1 MKKIK
6 FYTLVCLL
14 LSATL
19 LNAQKVVYIPTAFNQ
34 VGADDYSNKTGK
46 NGTITSIDKMI
57 EPTERW
63 CKLRSYQTD
72 NIVCF
77 WEAGFGTDPTKM
89 VNPANT
95 AQTFNLI
102 NYLAVCETIWDFHVN
117 TLKATPANGAKLNKY
132 KFMFMLSYTT
142 NWMAY
147 GGGYDYTIGAMWLN
161 PAPMGVGSA
170 AEYPYFVLA
179 HELFHSM
186 SYQAYSDRLNTTF
199 RAFQDPANGPFWER
213 SANFAACQMYPNVN
227 NDFAR
232 YMYATNSHFL
242 NTRKHYTTSF
252 FLENLTQTKGQLVL
266 GTLWSN
272 NLQSEH
278 PMVTTRRM
286 FFNNNQAQLNDF
298 MGQTAMKNI
307 NWDYKIGTNA
317 LFYKTFVNGL
327 TYNTDATSN
336 VEPWNTVMKK
346 HRTILQAIDISK
358 LHFAVQD
365 CQAPQDYG
373 YNAIQLFPKVA
384 DADGSSTFKMHF
396 KGHNEVDDVNKKS
409 GWRWGFVTVQAN
421 GLPRYGALHAE
432 ADATVSFKMLPT
444 DKEVWLVVTGAPTEH
459 NATHNYTWE
468 AGFPK
473 YYRYPYEVRFENALP
488 MGYNEG
494 FEGAKATGAAHPNG
508 GGWVASTAKV
518 ATTAYVG
525 PNAKVLGTATVSDS
539 ARIEDYA
546 IVKGSAKI
554 SGNARVRE
562 NAMVFS
568 NATVSQ
574 NGIVA
579 GSARVLNNSQVY
591 GNAFVTDNAYI
602 VTTKIYGDAI
612 ACGNLWQRDNTHEIG
627 GTCVAGGD
635 AEYMGYLVTGDAVT
649 GPEVAGTFLQWP
661 ENANNKRARKDKL
674 GNLTVVQLTN
684 LRENWNMLRTR
695 FSVLNN
701 SISTL
706 ASNPNYDI
714 NKPYDRFNTDTDM
727 NLDQAVVDSIQTS
740 NYVFN
745 DLTDG
750 SYLIRNAVNNTVLT
764 YDGTVTP
771 KFKALGQ
778 TPEVL
783 NTQYWKINR
792 DTTNRFKISYYNV
805 DSMYLNSSGSISKT
819 GYSPLYSTFNLIRR
833 MDDNSYAIQRAGSS
847 GTYFW
852 SIAKTGVITGAATT
866 YMVGQP
872 FLLEPVIPVAI
883 HQVTLRKCTL
893 YPTMVSTVLNVN
905 VPDES
910 MNAELILYTCSG
922 TRLGSWHLNSG
933 NNSLDMSGLPQGI
946 ILGQI
951 QSDSYRESVKF
962 IKTTF

>member
-1 MKKIK
+1 MKKFK
-6 FYTLVCLL
+6 YAVAVCLF
-14 LSATL
+14 LSVSY
-19 LNAQKVVYIPTAFNQ
+19 LNAQKTVYIPTTFNQ
-34 VGADDYSNKTGK
+34 SGADDYSNKNGK
-46 NGTITSIDKMI
+46 NGNITSIDKMTDV
-57 EPTERW
+57 TERW
-63 CKLRSYQTD
+63 CSLRSYQTD

-77 WEAGFGTDPTKM
+77 WEAGFGTDPTKLI
-89 VNPANT
+89 NPANT
-95 AQTFNLI
+95 AQTFNLVT
-102 NYLAVCETIWDFHVN
+102 YLAECEKIWQFHVN
-117 TLKATPANGAKLNKY
+117 VLKATPANGTKLNKY
-132 KFMFMLSYTT
+132 KFMFMLNYTT

-186 SYQAYSDRLNTTF
+186 SYQAYSDRPSTTF
-199 RAFQDPANGPFWER
+199 RAFQDASNGPFWER

-252 FLENLTQTKGQLVL
+252 FLENLTQTKGQSAI
-266 GTLWSN
+266 GTIWSN
-272 NLQSEH
+272 NLSNEH

-307 NWDYKIGTNA
+307 SWDYKIGTNA
-317 LFYKTFVNGL
+317 LFYKTFTNGL
-327 TYNTDATSN
+327 TYNTDLASG
-336 VEPWNTVMKK
+336 VEVWNTVMKK
-346 HRTILQAIDISK
+346 HRTILQAVDMSK

-373 YNAIQLFPKVA
+373 YNAIQLFPQVA
-384 DADGSSTFKMHF
+384 DADGSYTFKMHF

-409 GWRWGFVTVQAN
+409 GWRWGFVAVQAN
-421 GLPRYGALHAE
+421 GLPRYGALHAQ
-432 ADATVSFKMLPT
+432 ADATVSFTMLPT
-444 DKEVWLVVTGAPTEH
+444 DKEIWLIVTGAPTEH
-459 NATHNYTWE
+459 NAAHNYTWE

-473 YYRYPYEVRFENALP
+473 YYRYPYEVRFENVLP

-494 FEGAKATGAAHPNG
+494 FEGSKLSGAAHPNG

-518 ATTAYVG
+518 AATAYVG

-546 IVKGSAKI
+546 IVKGSAKVY
-554 SGNARVRE
+554 GNAMVRE

-568 NATVSQ
+568 NATVYQ

-591 GNAFVTDNAYI
+591 GNAFVTDNAYL

-635 AEYMGYLVTGDAVT
+635 AEYMGYLVTGDALT
-649 GPEVAGTFLQWP
+649 GAEVAGTFLQWP
-661 ENANNKRARKDKL
+661 ENANNKRTRKDKS

-684 LRENWNMLRTR
+684 LRENWNNIRTR
-695 FSVLNN
+695 LGVLNT

-706 ASNPNYDI
+706 VSNPNYDI
-714 NKPYDRFNTDTDM
+714 NKPYDHFNTDTVM
-727 NLDQAVVDSIQTS
+727 SLSQVVADSVQTS
-740 NYVFN
+740 NYVLN
-745 DLTDG
+745 DLADG
-750 SYLIRNAVNNTVLT
+750 QFLIRNAVSNTVLT
-764 YDGTVTP
+764 YDGTLTP
-771 KFKALGQ
+771 KFKTLGD

-783 NTQYWKINR
+783 KTQYWKIR
-792 DTTNRFKISYYNV
+792 KDTTNRYTIRYAAV
-805 DSMYLNSSGSISKT
+805 DSIYLNQNGTMSTI
-819 GYSPLYSTFNLIRR
+819 GYSPLLHTYHLIHRL
-833 MDDNSYAIQRAGSS
+833 DNNCYAIERGGNAS
-847 GTYFW
+847 TYFW
-852 SIAKTGVITGAATT
+852 SISKTATITGTSTT

-872 FLLEPVIPVAI
+872 FMLDPVTPVNTT
-883 HQVTLRKCTL
+883 VLSRKRCSI
-893 YPTMVSTVLNVN
+893 YPTMVTSIVN
-905 VPDES
+905 VSLPDES
-910 MNAELILYTCSG
+910 VNAELILYSISG
-922 TRLGSWHLNSG
+922 NRLGVWHLNSG
-933 NNSLDMSGLPQGI
+933 INTFDLSSLPIGM

-951 QSDSYRESVKF
+951 QTDTFRETVKF
-962 IKTTF
+962 IKLAN

>member
-1 MKKIK
+1 MKNVLI
-6 FYTLVCLL
+6 LLLL

-19 LNAQKVVYIPTAFNQ
+19 VNAQKTVYIPTTFNQ
-34 VGADDYSNKTGK
+34 SGADDYINKKGL
-46 NGTITSIDKMI
+46 NGTVTSIDKM
-57 EPTERW
+57 TDTNERW

-77 WEAGFGTDPTKM
+77 WEAGFGTDPTKLI
-89 VNPANT
+89 NPAST
-95 AQTFNLI
+95 STTFNLI
-102 NYLAVCETIWDFHVN
+102 TYLAECEKIWNFHVN
-117 TLKATPANGAKLNKY
+117 VLKATPANGKNLNKY

-186 SYQAYSDRLNTTF
+186 SYQAYSDRPSTSF
-199 RAFQDPANGPFWER
+199 RAFQDATNGPFWER

-232 YMYATNSHFL
+232 YMFATQSHFL

-252 FLENLTQTKGQLVL
+252 FLENLTQTKGQSAI

-317 LFYKTFVNGL
+317 LYYKTMVNGL
-327 TYNTDATSN
+327 TYNTDLATN

-346 HRTILQAIDISK
+346 HRTILQAVNLSK
-358 LHFAVQD
+358 LHFTVQD

-373 YNAIQLFPKVA
+373 YNAIQLFPQVA
-384 DADGSSTFKMHF
+384 NADGSYTFKMHF
-396 KGHNEVDDVNKKS
+396 KGHAEVDDAYKKS

-421 GLPRYGALHAE
+421 GVPRYGALHAE
-432 ADATVSFKMLPT
+432 ADAAVTFTTLPT
-444 DKEVWLVVTGAPTEH
+444 DKEIWLVVTGAPTEH
-459 NATHNYTWE
+459 NANHNYTWE

-473 YYRYPYEVRFENALP
+473 YYRYPYELRFENALP
-488 MGYNEG
+488 MGYNDG
-494 FEGAKATGAAHPNG
+494 FEGAKTTGAPHPNG

-518 ATTAYVG
+518 AATAYVG
-525 PNAKVLGTATVSDS
+525 PNAKVLGSATVSDS

-546 IVKGSAKI
+546 IVKGSAKVY
-554 SGNARVRE
+554 GNARVRE

-568 NATVSQ
+568 NATVYQ
-574 NGIVA
+574 NAVVA
-579 GSARVLNNSQVY
+579 GCARVFNNSSVY
-591 GNAFVTDNAYI
+591 GNAFVTDNAYL
-602 VTTKIYGDAI
+602 VTTKVYGDAI
-612 ACGNLWQRDNTHEIG
+612 ACGNLWQRDNTCEIG

-635 AEYMGYLVTGDAVT
+635 GEYMGYLVTGDAVT

-661 ENANNKRARKDKL
+661 ETANNKRTRKDKS
-674 GNLTVVQLTN
+674 GNLTVAQLNT
-684 LRENWNMLRTR
+684 LKGDWNNLRTR
-695 FSVLNN
+695 YDILNN

-714 NKPYDRFNTDTDM
+714 NKPYDHFESDSVM
-727 NLDQAVVDSIQTS
+727 SLSKAVADSVQTS
-740 NYVFN
+740 NYVLN
-745 DLTDG
+745 DLPDG
-750 SYLIRNAVNNTVLT
+750 YYLIHNAVDNTLLT
-764 YDGTVTP
+764 YDGSIVP
-771 KFKALGQ
+771 KFKAQGQ
-778 TPEVL
+778 TATDQ
-783 NTQYWKINR
+783 NAQCWKITK
-792 DTTNRFKISYYNV
+792 DTTNRFKITSYV
-805 DSMYLNSSGSISKT
+805 ADTIFLNSSGTISRS
-819 GYSPLYSTFNLIRR
+819 GYSPPYHTFNLFHRL
-833 MDDNSYAIQRAGSS
+833 DNSCYAIQRGGNS

-852 SIAKTGVITGAATT
+852 SIAKTGVITATATT

-872 FLLEPVIPVAI
+872 FLLESFIPAETHLEKQLKCVI
-883 HQVTLRKCTL
+883 
-893 YPTMVSTVLNVN
+893 YPTKVSNMLNVN
-905 VPDES
+905 IPDDAFK
-910 MNAELILYTCSG
+910 AEMVLFSCTG
-922 TRLGSWHLNSG
+922 TRLGRWNLNGGVNTLNVSE
-933 NNSLDMSGLPQGI
+933 LPEGL
-946 ILGQI
+946 ILGRI
-951 QSDSYRESVKF
+951 QSNSINESVKF
-962 IKTTF
+962 IKVGK